1 MNRLS
6 LASALLALVAV
17 PPLHAQWTSSRPDGH
32 APIGVMGDHRHER
45 GEVMLSYRF
54 MRMSMAGSRI
64 GTTPIAD
71 ADIVSTTGQGFMV
84 TPTEMPMTMHM
95 FGAMFAPSDQITLM
109 VMAPVLSS
117 EMTHLTRAGG
127 SFTTTASGLGDVQA
141 AAMVGL
147 ADWGRQTAF
156 VTLGASLPT
165 GSTTVMDV
173 LPTSNGT
180 AVQLPYPMQLGSGSV
195 GFRPAITW
203 LGQSDQWSWGSQGS
217 AAFHLGEND
226 RSWKVGNRGGATAWL
241 ARRLTGQTSLSV
253 RVQGATWGDIS
264 GSDSA
269 PSVNPMMVPT
279 ARTDLRGGTRVD
291 AGLGLNIAVPNARGL
306 RLAGEFLVPVMQD
319 LHGPQLETDW
329 QLVVGVQLVPI
340 R

>member
-1 MNRLS
+1 MFRPFLAGAALAILTAPALS
-6 LASALLALVAV
+6 
-17 PPLHAQWTSSRPDGH
+17 AQWTSSRPDGH

-54 MRMSMAGSRI
+54 MRMQMQGSRI
-64 GTTPIAD
+64 GTTPVAD
-71 ADIVSTTGQGFMV
+71 ADIVSASGEGFMV

-95 FGAMFAPSDQITLM
+95 FGAMFAPTDRITLM
-109 VMAPVLSS
+109 AMAPVVSS

-127 SFTTTASGLGDVQA
+127 SFSTSASGLGDIQV

-173 LPTSNGT
+173 LPTSNGA
-180 AVQLPYPMQLGSGSV
+180 AVQLPYPMQLGSGSP
-195 GFRPAITW
+195 GARAGITW
-203 LGQSDQWSWGSQGS
+203 LGQSDHWSWGTQAQ
-217 AAFHLGEND
+217 AAMPLGEND
-226 RSWKVGNRGGATAWL
+226 RGWKVGNRGMATGWL
-241 ARRLTGQTSLSV
+241 ARGLTRQTSLSI
-253 RVQGATWGDIS
+253 RLEGSTWGDID
-264 GSDSA
+264 GSDAA

-279 ARTDLRGGTRVD
+279 ARPDLRGGTRVD
-291 AGLGLNIAVPNARGL
+291 AGLGLNIAVPNASGL
-306 RLAGEFLVPVMQD
+306 RFAGEFLVPLLQD

-329 QLVVGVQLVPI
+329 KLVVGVQLVPI
-340 R
+340 G